1 MEQRISRL
9 SSVRVSTELQFA
21 GVNQSV
27 SQSVSFLITEK
38 ISRFASRSRNPLK
51 AAAYDRNSS
60 LRAFTMCSWLHV
72 PSAIPLGVIPS
83 RMRLLGPFPSGNWI
97 LRRRV
102 ADAGKANAGTA
113 GPVVLYST
121 AQAWRAQFHRSL
133 TRTSVSE
140 SSDEEEDLSQYQ
152 FEDDLEY
159 LRSLDPRDWKDQ
171 DHYAVLGIK
180 DLRHRATEDLIKRAC
195 T

>member
-1 MEQRISRL
+1 
-9 SSVRVSTELQFA
+9 
-21 GVNQSV
+21 
-27 SQSVSFLITEK
+27 
-38 ISRFASRSRNPLK
+38 
-51 AAAYDRNSS
+51 
-60 LRAFTMCSWLHV
+60 
-72 PSAIPLGVIPS
+72 
-83 RMRLLGPFPSGNWI
+83 MRQC
-97 LRRRV
+97 V
-102 ADAGKANAGTA
+102 TDTGKANAGTA

-133 TRTSVSE
+133 TRASVSE

-171 DHYAVLGIK
+171 DHYAVLGLK